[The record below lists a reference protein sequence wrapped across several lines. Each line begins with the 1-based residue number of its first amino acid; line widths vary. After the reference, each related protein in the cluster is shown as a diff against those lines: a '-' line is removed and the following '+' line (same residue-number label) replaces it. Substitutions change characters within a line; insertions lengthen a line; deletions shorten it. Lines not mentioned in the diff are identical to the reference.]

1 MLSPNDSLAAG
12 VRTNGGTSF
21 TFYPVFY
28 EEAPICGA
36 YDPSA
41 NLLGE

>member
-1 MLSPNDSLAAG
+1 LLSPNDSLAAG
-12 VRTNGGTSF
+12 VSTNEGTSF

-28 EEAPICGA
+28 EGAPISGA

>member
-1 MLSPNDSLAAG
+1 LLSPNDSLAAG
-12 VRTNGGTSF
+12 VSANEGISF

-28 EEAPICGA
+28 QGVPICGA